1 MKQITNSELQS
12 AIKRI
17 NQRLVDFEQSGWTD
31 SEQYDTLISAVNR
44 LSQGARTTKRGYSA
58 IGVTPTT
65 ATPLDREL
73 IMKYGAPSPHTGTR
87 FTRGGARETARK
99 EWEQIHGQKLTKGH
113 EDELKHIA
121 SENKRVHDFIKRHA
135 EDIYKVSELSQAVHR
150 STKLTPEERGN
161 LLHMYDNPEFL
172 DNNGEFVGDNE
183 EVEESILQQGQV
195 KPNGNNKKRKRKK

>member
-17 NQRLVDFEQSGWTD
+17 NQRLVDFEQSGWVD

-44 LSQGARTTKRGYSA
+44 LSQGARTTKSGYSA

-65 ATPLDREL
+65 ATSLDREL
-73 IMKYGAPSPHTGTR
+73 IMKYGVPSPHSGTR

-99 EWEQIHGQKLTKGH
+99 EWEQIHGHKLPKGH
-113 EDELKHIA
+113 ESELKLIA
-121 SENKRVHDFIKRHA
+121 SANKRVHDFIKQHA
-135 EDIYKVSELSQAVHR
+135 DDIYKVSELSQAVHR
-150 STKLTPEERGN
+150 SEKLTPEERDK
-161 LLHMYDNPEFL
+161 LLQMYDNPEFL
-172 DNNGEFVGDNE
+172 DNDGDFIGDSE

-195 KPNGNNKKRKRKK
+195 KPSGNDKKRKLKK